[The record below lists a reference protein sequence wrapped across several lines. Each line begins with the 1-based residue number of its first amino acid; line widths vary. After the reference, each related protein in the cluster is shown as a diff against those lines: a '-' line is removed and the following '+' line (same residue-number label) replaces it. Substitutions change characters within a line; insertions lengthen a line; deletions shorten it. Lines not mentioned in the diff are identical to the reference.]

1 MANARTFSRSFS
13 GGEVTPEFW
22 GRIDDPK
29 YQSGLALCRNFIA
42 LPHGPVA
49 NRPGTKFV
57 REVKSS
63 SKRTRLIPFTYSS
76 TQTMVL
82 EFGDYYIR
90 FHTLGAS
97 LLAGTP
103 QAYSAGA
110 AYVVSDAVTYSGAR
124 YYCTRPAQ
132 GIVPTNTAYWYRM
145 PDNGVYEIP
154 SPYKAQDV
162 FDIHYVQSADVLTIV
177 HPGYAPRELRRLG
190 ATRWRLDLI
199 STAPTLSP
207 PAGGETSGAV
217 NIVHRYVVTATISKI
232 TTENR
237 VVGSYI
243 DNVEVVPAVYTVY
256 SASTCI
262 LDGGGSTFINN
273 AYAAFGK
280 SALFWKCATDPIFPY
295 FLWDTNTAILA
306 EAGNPPIYASTVTG
320 PKQIGTPDSP
330 STYDGASFIEGRWF
344 KLYRSNSSAMTA
356 AIADYLN
363 LYPLGYP
370 SVTVT
375 EVQVTVPVRSVETY
389 ETSPAAEATCSND
402 LRLIGA
408 ANNLSWQPI
417 TGASSYRVYKAKSDG
432 SFGYLGSIFGTSF
445 RDDSVKSAAIDWSVS
460 PPASAPASG
469 PPGLTATAVTAA
481 VAELSVTATVPEGA
495 TPGTKYTYVV
505 TAVSEKTGEESGPS
519 SKASTMNDLF
529 STGAKNTLTWPY
541 VAGADY
547 YNVYRDANGV
557 FGYLGRATENT
568 FVDTDYLT
576 PDISKTPPIINDIFA
591 GPGNWPG
598 AVTYYEQR
606 RIFAGSRAA
615 PQSIWMTRP
624 GTESDI
630 SYSMPSREDDAI
642 SFRVAAREA
651 NTIRHAVP
659 LNSLVLMTASAEW
672 QVTSVNSDAI
682 TPTSVSVK
690 PQSYVGANNVQ
701 PVIVNN
707 TLVYVAERGGH
718 VRELGHN
725 WQAGGYITGDAS
737 IRAPH
742 LFDELDIV
750 DVAYQKSP
758 SSIVWLISTS
768 GKLLGMTYSP
778 EQQIIAWH
786 QHDTDGAFESVCC
799 VAEGD
804 HDAVY
809 LVVRRTVGGV
819 SNRYIER
826 MEPRLFGEQ
835 ESAFFLDC
843 GLTYRGA
850 PVSSVTGLAHLN
862 GKTVSILA
870 DGAAHA
876 PKVVAGG
883 AVALDVP
890 ASVVH
895 VGLPYVSDMQTLPLA
910 LEIQG
915 GGFAQGRPKNIS
927 QAWLRVFR
935 SGEIYVGPGF
945 DRLTRA
951 RDEFGVTGIKPLRT
965 EEIQVTVSPSWA
977 PEGSICLRNTA
988 PLPLTVVSMS
998 LEVSIGG

>member
-22 GRIDDPK
+22 GRIDDTK

-42 LPHGPVA
+42 LPHGPIA

-103 QAYSAGA
+103 QAYSAGTS
-110 AYVVSDAVTYSGAR
+110 YIVSDSVTYSGAR

-162 FDIHYVQSADVLTIV
+162 FDIHYVQSADVLTLV

-199 STAPTLSP
+199 STAPKLSP
-207 PAGGETSGAV
+207 PAGGQSTGAV
-217 NIVHRYVVTATISKI
+217 NITHRYTVTAMMS
-232 TTENR
+232 R
-237 VVGSYI
+237 
-243 DNVEVVPAVYTVY
+243 
-256 SASTCI
+256 
-262 LDGGGSTFINN
+262 
-273 AYAAFGK
+273 
-280 SALFWKCATDPIFPY
+280 
-295 FLWDTNTAILA
+295 
-306 EAGNPPIYASTVTG
+306 
-320 PKQIGTPDSP
+320 
-330 STYDGASFIEGRWF
+330 
-344 KLYRSNSSAMTA
+344 
-356 AIADYLN
+356 
-363 LYPLGYP
+363 
-370 SVTVT
+370 TVT
-375 EVQVTVPVRSVETY
+375 EQRNFTEYSSWATPIVFEEKTVTNEVTALGGDHIQGIFNKYGKTQGVFWFKGLPNPYLLYGVEYINPTLEYVDPATQLPPGYTNADIGMEDGQIAYGPVKVVDGVQWTLYQMFGNFSRAVYYYTEMISRGGLVFTSATRYSYPVTYTQSY
-389 ETSPAAEATCSND
+389 ETIFSSEATCSND
-402 LRLIGA
+402 LNLVGA
-408 ANNLSWQPI
+408 ANKLSWSPI
-417 TGASSYRVYKAKSDG
+417 SGASGYRVYKYNHTDNQ
-432 SFGYLGSIFGTSF
+432 FYFLGAATDTTF
-445 RDDSVKSAAIDWSVS
+445 RDDSVRTAGIDKTLS
-460 PPASAPASG
+460 PPASALSAGPSG
-469 PPGLTATAVTAA
+469 MAATAVTAA
-481 VAELSVTATVPEGA
+481 VAELSVSAFVPEGGS
-495 TPGTKYTYVV
+495 PDTKYTYVV
-505 TAVSEKTGEESGPS
+505 TAFSERTGEESGPS

-529 STGAKNTLTWPY
+529 TTGAKNTLTWPF

-547 YNVYRDANGV
+547 YNVYREVNGV
-557 FGYLGRATENT
+557 FGYLGRSTENT
-568 FVDTDYLT
+568 FIDTDYLT
-576 PDISKTPPIINDIFA
+576 PDISKTPPIINDVFA
-591 GPGNWPG
+591 GNTNWPG

-624 GTESDI
+624 GTESDM

-682 TPTSVSVK
+682 TPTSISVK

-718 VRELGHN
+718 VRELGYN

-742 LFDELDIV
+742 LFDGLDVV
-750 DVAYQKSP
+750 DIAYQKSP
-758 SSIVWLISTS
+758 SSIVWAVSTS

-786 QHDTDGAFESVCC
+786 QHDTDGVFESVCC

-819 SNRYIER
+819 SKRYIER

-835 ESAFFLDC
+835 ENAFFLDC

-876 PKVVAGG
+876 PKVVTGG

-895 VGLPYVSDMQTLPLA
+895 VGLPYVSDLQTLPLA
-910 LEIQG
+910 LEIKG
-915 GGFAQGRPKNIS
+915 GGFAQGRPKNVN

-935 SGEIYVGPGF
+935 SGELYVGPDF

>member
-22 GRIDDPK
+22 GRIDDTK

-42 LPHGPVA
+42 LPHGPIA

-103 QAYSAGA
+103 QAYSAGTS
-110 AYVVSDAVTYSGAR
+110 YIVSDSVTYSGAR

-162 FDIHYVQSADVLTIV
+162 FDIHYVQSADVLTLV

-199 STAPTLSP
+199 STAPKLSP
-207 PAGGETSGAV
+207 PAGGQSTGAV
-217 NIVHRYVVTATISKI
+217 NITHRYTVTAMMS
-232 TTENR
+232 R
-237 VVGSYI
+237 
-243 DNVEVVPAVYTVY
+243 
-256 SASTCI
+256 
-262 LDGGGSTFINN
+262 
-273 AYAAFGK
+273 
-280 SALFWKCATDPIFPY
+280 
-295 FLWDTNTAILA
+295 
-306 EAGNPPIYASTVTG
+306 
-320 PKQIGTPDSP
+320 
-330 STYDGASFIEGRWF
+330 
-344 KLYRSNSSAMTA
+344 
-356 AIADYLN
+356 
-363 LYPLGYP
+363 
-370 SVTVT
+370 TVT
-375 EVQVTVPVRSVETY
+375 EQRTFTEYSSWATPIVFEEKTVTNEVVALGGDKIQGVFNKYGKTQGVFWFKGYTNPYLLYGVEYINPTLEYVDPESQLPPGYTNSDLGLGDGQIAYAEAKVVDGVQWTLYQMFGNINRAVYHYTEMISSGGLVFTSATRYSYPVTYTQSY
-389 ETSPAAEATCSND
+389 ETIFSSEATCSND
-402 LRLIGA
+402 LKLVGA
-408 ANNLSWQPI
+408 ANKLSWNPI
-417 TGASSYRVYKAKSDG
+417 SGASGYRVYKYNYTDNQ
-432 SFGYLGSIFGTSF
+432 FYFLGAATDTTF
-445 RDDSVKSAAIDWSVS
+445 RDDSVRTAGIDKTLS
-460 PPASAPASG
+460 PPASALSAGPSG
-469 PPGLTATAVTAA
+469 MAATAVTAA
-481 VAELSVTATVPEGA
+481 VAELSVSAFVPEGGS
-495 TPGTKYTYVV
+495 PDTKYTYVV
-505 TAVSEKTGEESGPS
+505 TAFSERTGEESGPS

-529 STGAKNTLTWPY
+529 TTGAKNTLTWPF

-547 YNVYRDANGV
+547 YNVYREVNGV
-557 FGYLGRATENT
+557 FGYLGRSTENT
-568 FVDTDYLT
+568 FIDTDYLT
-576 PDISKTPPIINDIFA
+576 PDISKTPPIINDVFA
-591 GPGNWPG
+591 GNTNWPG

-624 GTESDI
+624 GTESDM

-682 TPTSVSVK
+682 TPTSISVK

-718 VRELGHN
+718 VRELGYN

-742 LFDELDIV
+742 LFDGLDVV
-750 DVAYQKSP
+750 DIAYQKSP
-758 SSIVWLISTS
+758 SSIVWVVSTS

-819 SNRYIER
+819 SKRYIER
-826 MEPRLFGEQ
+826 MDPRLFGEQ
-835 ESAFFLDC
+835 ENAFFLDC

-876 PKVVAGG
+876 PKVVTGG

-895 VGLPYVSDMQTLPLA
+895 VGLPYVSDLQTLPLA

-915 GGFAQGRPKNIS
+915 GGFAQGRPKNVN

-935 SGEIYVGPGF
+935 SGELYVGPDF

>member
-1 MANARTFSRSFS
+1 MRTFSRSFS

-22 GRIDDPK
+22 GRIDDTK

-42 LPHGPVA
+42 LPHGPIA
-49 NRPGTKFV
+49 NRPGTKYV
-57 REVKSS
+57 REVKASN
-63 SKRTRLIPFTYSS
+63 KRTRLIPFTYSS

-103 QAYSAGA
+103 QAYSSSTS
-110 AYVVSDAVTYSGAR
+110 YIVSDSVTYSGAR
-124 YYCTRPAQ
+124 YYCTRPCTN
-132 GIVPTNTAYWYRM
+132 IVPTNTGYWYRM

-162 FDIHYVQSADVLTIV
+162 FDLHYVQSADVLTLV

-199 STAPTLSP
+199 STAPSLSP
-207 PAGGETSGAV
+207 PAGGQSTGAV
-217 NIVHRYVVTATISKI
+217 NITHRYVVTATISKI
-232 TTENR
+232 VTQTR
-237 VVGSYI
+237 VIESDPTDY
-243 DNVEVVPAVYTVY
+243 VPAYEIQEVLDPYTCTPSTNFHQIVAQKGPGFYRMCDYPTRGFLVWCRGKGYYGVLLEDFGIPPGGVTDGNLGKVTVYTLV
-256 SASTCI
+256 
-262 LDGGGSTFINN
+262 DGG
-273 AYAAFGK
+273 
-280 SALFWKCATDPIFPY
+280 
-295 FLWDTNTAILA
+295 LA
-306 EAGNPPIYASTVTG
+306 GASEVG
-320 PKQIGTPDSP
+320 WVMEVYELSP
-330 STYDGASFIEGRWF
+330 SKFDPVQS
-344 KLYRSNSSAMTA
+344 
-356 AIADYLN
+356 YLRVTKVPGW
-363 LYPLGYP
+363 YPP
-370 SVTVT
+370 PEPPVTIL
-375 EVQVTVPVRSVETY
+375 VRAVETF
-389 ETSPAAEATCSND
+389 ETSPAGEATCSND
-402 LRLIGA
+402 LNLVGA
-408 ANNLSWQPI
+408 ANNLTWQPI
-417 TGASSYRVYKAKSDG
+417 TGASSYRVYKARTDG
-432 SFGYLGSIFGTSF
+432 TLGYLGAATGTSF
-445 RDDSVKSAAIDWSVS
+445 RDDAVRSAAIDWSVS
-460 PPASAPASG
+460 PPATAPQSG
-469 PPGLTATAVTAA
+469 PPGLVATAVKAT
-481 VAELSVTATVPEGA
+481 VAELSVSATVPEGA
-495 TPGTKYTYVV
+495 SPDTKYTYVV
-505 TAVSEKTGEESGPS
+505 TAFSERTGEESGPS

-529 STGAKNTLTWPY
+529 VTGAKNTLTWPY

-547 YNVYRDANGV
+547 YNVYREVNGV
-557 FGYLGRATENT
+557 FGYLGRSTENT
-568 FVDTDYLT
+568 FIDTDYLT

-591 GPGNWPG
+591 GNTNWPG

-624 GTESDI
+624 GTESDM

-682 TPTSVSVK
+682 TPTSISVK

-718 VRELGHN
+718 VRELGYN

-742 LFDELDIV
+742 LFDGLDVV
-750 DVAYQKSP
+750 DIAYQKSP
-758 SSIVWLISTS
+758 SSIVWIVSTS

-786 QHDTDGAFESVCC
+786 QHDTDGVFESVCC

-809 LVVRRTVGGV
+809 LVVRRTIGGV
-819 SNRYIER
+819 TRRYIER

-843 GLTYRGA
+843 GLTYRGS

-870 DGAAHA
+870 DGAAHS
-876 PKVVAGG
+876 PKVVTGG
-883 AVALDVP
+883 AVALDAP

-895 VGLPYVSDMQTLPLA
+895 VGLPYVSDLQTLPLA
-910 LEIQG
+910 LELQG
-915 GGFAQGRPKNIS
+915 GGFGQGRPKNVN

-935 SGEIYVGPGF
+935 SGELYVGPGF
-945 DRLTRA
+945 DRLTKA

-965 EEIQVTVSPSWA
+965 EEIQVTISPSWA